1 MSAPVGPGGRPLTVE
16 EEKAIASL
24 ERLARRW
31 PDSLT
36 LFSWS
41 GSLVIFK
48 SDEWRARP
56 EPCDNA
62 SDYSVGH
69 IQGIPNDGGDP

>member
-1 MSAPVGPGGRPLTVE
+1 MSDPVGPEGRPLTVE

-36 LFSWS
+36 LFSWF
-41 GSLVIFK
+41 GSLVMRRRRREA
-48 SDEWRARP
+48 D
-56 EPCDNA
+56 
-62 SDYSVGH
+62 
-69 IQGIPNDGGDP
+69 